1 MEQGAFWQD
10 TGGSDGGRAEALS
23 DKQAPVR
30 LVSADRSQVAWRAV
44 DLDGLIADDHP
55 ARLLWQAVERLDL
68 RKFYEPI
75 KARENVAGRPPTD
88 PRVLLVLWLY
98 ATSQGVGSAREIERL
113 TKQHIGYRWLRG
125 EVPLNHHQL
134 SDFRWKQAEAI
145 DKLLTQLLGVLMHQ
159 GLITLVRVAQDGLRV
174 RASAGASSFRRRK
187 KLKECMAMVSAQIE
201 ALKSERP
208 QDSAERSVR
217 QRAAQQRAARE
228 RQQRLERAL
237 GELDKIE
244 AQRKEAE
251 KAGGWRPKGEP
262 RASWTD
268 AEARRMHMA
277 DGGCRPGY
285 NVQLASETQSNFI
298 VGVALTN
305 DGTDYAHAVPMIEQ
319 IEERTAQRPK
329 EYLFDGGFV
338 SKQTVGEVTAL
349 EVELFAPPPNRGKQD
364 PYEVRAKDS
373 PAIAALR
380 QRMDGEQAK
389 EIYKERASN
398 IERVNADVRTRRT
411 LGKILVRGAPKV
423 LCVAVMN
430 ALTYDLLRWIKLG
443 TGA

>member
-1 MEQGAFWQD
+1 MDQGALWQD
-10 TGGSDGGRAEALS
+10 TGGDDGGRAERAGE
-23 DKQAPVR
+23 KQGRARWVG
-30 LVSADRSQVAWRAV
+30 ADRAQVAWRSV
-44 DLDGLIADDHP
+44 DLESLIADDHP

-68 RKFYEPI
+68 SKFYEPI
-75 KARENVAGRPPTD
+75 KARENAAGRPATD

-113 TKQHIGYRWLRG
+113 TTQHIGYRWLRG
-125 EVPLNHHQL
+125 EVPLNHHLL

-174 RASAGASSFRRRK
+174 RANAGTSSFRRRK
-187 KLKECMAMVSAQIE
+187 KLRECIAMVRAQIE

-208 QDSAERSVR
+208 DQSAERSAR
-217 QRAAQQRAARE
+217 QRAAQQRAASERE
-228 RQQRLERAL
+228 QRLERAL

-268 AEARRMHMA
+268 PEARKMHMA

-285 NVQLASETQSNFI
+285 NVQLATETESNFI
-298 VGVALTN
+298 VGVAVTN
-305 DGTDYAHAVPMIEQ
+305 DGTDYAHATPMIEQ
-319 IEERTAQRPK
+319 IEERTGQRPN
-329 EYLFDGGFV
+329 EYLLDGGFV
-338 SKQTVGEVTAL
+338 SKATVDELSARK
-349 EVELFAPPPNRGKQD
+349 VELFAPPPNRGKKD
-364 PYEVRAKDS
+364 PYEVRANDS
-373 PAIAALR
+373 PAVAALR
-380 QRMDGEQAK
+380 QRMAGEQAK

-398 IERVNADVRTRRT
+398 SERVNADVRTRRT
-411 LGKILVRGAPKV
+411 MGEILVRGAPKV
-423 LCVAVMN
+423 LCVAVIN
-430 ALTYDLLRWIKLG
+430 ALTYDLLRWISVG